1 MSQELREIMLQEILQ
16 RPHSDNRL
24 QRILSRGRSLT
35 ITHRWPLLLAIVAAI
50 LLSVSLSGL
59 LAETQWSIEG
69 SLVYGRLPIDESA
82 QKLYSPP
89 DIRTIYSLI
98 ESPAILEEAITR
110 GHLDCS
116 ARDLEKDLAVEEPRS
131 TQKIGLSLLTSNID
145 EGVRTLS
152 AVMQAC
158 QDHVAAIRRNQL
170 TRNLDDLTQT
180 LHRNDQRIR
189 VARTG
194 LTEFAKRHHVNDPV
208 AEKQALIAS
217 VSSLEYQLNSQK
229 VELTGLQ
236 AQRDSVQQQ
245 LDQQKHELQI
255 LEKSAA
261 DEAAAAE
268 SLADNRR
275 RQDRLNELIREE
287 RRVTEVRARLDARQA
302 EYGRKLL
309 LYEKGYLSKNEFE
322 LIRSEVQALE
332 AQIREGSRIEQ
343 WKAELERIDKV
354 VVPKASIRPPGS
366 PILHQIMFKLVEL
379 DLHIL
384 NSQESQRQVAT
395 VMAENRR
402 RLAQLELFE
411 SEQAG
416 LVAEMKAAS
425 DERDLLTRQSS
436 ALQAVRD
443 MGPVEFS
450 ISQPP
455 SPGAK
460 PPISNRWKLLA
471 LFTSGLTS
479 LCLMPIAL
487 SAVRSGWSPSLL
499 EYCEGIGIVTLTNS
513 ALEAQSSNRPSNLSD
528 DDQRIRWCR
537 QMALRLQ
544 QLQPESGA
552 VMAFI
557 PSRRSVE
564 DGDADLLLEIGR
576 VLANRD
582 ESVLFVDL
590 NSAAPHQATGS
601 GFSLTDFI
609 TQPELTFNEVLCTQ
623 EQHLHQVFRRSADSE
638 VLFSKRMSDFFR
650 HARSNYSIILT
661 LGPDL
666 EEPTEVEM
674 LTRHASQLIL
684 LCEPQET
691 LPVAARQT
699 LDNLC
704 ELQAPVAG
712 TAIRIR
718 PPRQK
723 SRMSQ
728 QERSG
733 FSQPGIAPQMK
744 SSQSGTSSSVRE
756 RIGYLIPEFPGQ
768 THAFFV
774 REREEL
780 QRRRIDT
787 VLYSTRKP
795 RKGIATHHWA
805 TAARTETTYLMPGS
819 LFAAMRMAWS
829 IMRTGPTAWLRC
841 LNLAFTA
848 EDATLTGRLRT
859 LSLIPAAF
867 RLADCAKRDGWS
879 HIHIHSCANAAWLG
893 VFLRQFSDLT
903 YSLTLHG
910 PLQDYGPNQKLKWKF
925 SSFCVVITEELAAQ
939 VRMTIA
945 PDCRPLILKAPMGVD
960 PSAFVRS
967 GAYQP
972 PRPGEVL
979 RLVSCGR
986 IHPCKGHDDLI
997 RAVDLL
1003 QQRGIRV
1010 ELTICG
1016 APDGRRPEYPD
1027 ELNSLI
1033 AERSLQAVVRLA
1045 GSVSEEQVR
1054 AELQLSHVFC
1064 LASHSEPLGV
1074 ATMEAMAMEMPV
1086 VVTSSP
1092 GVREMITSG
1101 VNGILVPPLSPES
1114 IADAICALCAAPE
1127 DMRRLA
1133 ANSRL
1138 TIEQRFHSG
1147 ISAAVI
1153 RTGLLSI
1160 GRISAVSEQPTPRPV
1175 RAAGSDH
1182 ERTTLY
1188 ETTSSPGVICQ

>member
-1 MSQELREIMLQEILQ
+1 MSQELREIMSQEIIQ
-16 RPHSDNRL
+16 RPHSENRL
-24 QRILSRGRSLT
+24 QRILSRGMSLT
-35 ITHRWPLLLAIVAAI
+35 IAHRWLLLTSLSAAI
-50 LLSVSLSGL
+50 LLSVSLSGS
-59 LAETQWSIEG
+59 LAVTEWSIEG

-89 DIRTIYSLI
+89 DIRTIYSLV
-98 ESPAILEEAITR
+98 ESPAILDEAITR
-110 GHLDCS
+110 GQLDCT
-116 ARDLEKDLAVEEPRS
+116 ARELEKALVVEEPRA
-131 TQKIGLSLLTSNID
+131 TQKIGLSLLTSNI
-145 EGVRTLS
+145 EVGVRTLS
-152 AVMQAC
+152 AVIQAC

-170 TRNLDDLTQT
+170 SRNIDDLILT
-180 LHRNDQRIR
+180 LRRNDQRIR
-189 VARTG
+189 TARNG
-194 LTEFAKRHHVNDPV
+194 LTEFSRRHHVTDPV

-217 VSSLEYQLNSQK
+217 VSSMEYQLNSQK
-229 VELTGLQ
+229 VEETGLQ

-261 DEAAAAE
+261 EEAAAAE

-275 RQDRLNELIREE
+275 RQERLSELIREE
-287 RRVTEVRARLDARQA
+287 RRITEVRARLDAKQA

-354 VVPKASIRPPGS
+354 VVPKANIRPPGS

-384 NSQESQRQVAT
+384 NSQEAQRQLAT
-395 VMAENRR
+395 VMSENRR
-402 RLAQLELFE
+402 RLAQLDLFE

-425 DERDLLTRQSS
+425 DERDLLSRQLS

-471 LFTSGLTS
+471 LFATGLSS
-479 LCLMPIAL
+479 LCLMPIAM

-499 EYCEGIGIVTLTNS
+499 EYCEETGIATLTNS
-513 ALEAQSSNRPSNLSD
+513 ALKTDTRTDRSIPPDEQH
-528 DDQRIRWCR
+528 RIRWCR

-544 QLQPESGA
+544 QLQPEAGA

-557 PSRRSVE
+557 PSRRSR
-564 DGDADLLLEIGR
+564 DDSDANLLLEIGR

-582 ESVLFVDL
+582 ESVLLVHL
-590 NSAAPHQATGS
+590 NSAAPSDAAVAS
-601 GFSLTDFI
+601 FSLTDFI
-609 TQPELTFNEVLCTQ
+609 EQPELKFDEVLGTQ
-623 EQHLHQVFRRSADSE
+623 DPDNHLHQVFGGSPDSE
-638 VLFSKRMSDFFR
+638 VLFSKRMSEFFR
-650 HARSNYSIILT
+650 QARSKYSIILT

-684 LCEPQET
+684 LCEPREP

-699 LDNLC
+699 LDNLR

-712 TAIRIR
+712 SAVRIHS
-718 PPRQK
+718 PIKK
-723 SRMSQ
+723 SRLSLRG
-728 QERSG
+728 RSG
-733 FSQPGIAPQMK
+733 RCQPDNAPQVR
-744 SSQSGTSSSVRE
+744 SRQFRNSSSVRE

-780 QRRRIDT
+780 ERRGIDT
-787 VLYSTRKP
+787 VLYSTRPP
-795 RKGIATHHWA
+795 RNGIATHHWA
-805 TAARTETTYLMPGS
+805 TAARTLTTYLMPES
-819 LFAAMRMAWS
+819 LLDAMRMAWCM
-829 IMRTGPTAWLRC
+829 MRTGPTAWLKC
-841 LNLAFTA
+841 LKLAFTA
-848 EDATLTGRLRT
+848 EDTTLTGRLRT

-867 RLADCAKRDGWS
+867 RLADCAKKDGWS

-893 VFLRQFSDLT
+893 VFLRQCSDLT

-910 PLQDYGPNQKLKWKF
+910 PLQDYGPNQTLKWKF
-925 SSFCVVITEELAAQ
+925 SSYCVVITEDLAAQ
-939 VRMTIA
+939 VRTTIA

-972 PRPGEVL
+972 PLPGEVL

-1003 QQRGIRV
+1003 RQRGINL

-1016 APDGRRPEYPD
+1016 APDGRRPEYLQ
-1027 ELNSLI
+1027 ELKSLI
-1033 AERSLQAVVRLA
+1033 AQHSLQAVVRLA

-1054 AELQLSHVFC
+1054 AELQRSHVFC
-1064 LASHSEPLGV
+1064 LASHCEPLGV

-1101 VNGILVPPLSPES
+1101 VNGILVPPLSPDA
-1114 IADAICALCAAPE
+1114 IADAISALCTAPE

-1160 GRISAVSEQPTPRPV
+1160 GRIRSEQEKPAPRPV
-1175 RAAGSDH
+1175 RAAGSNHD
-1182 ERTTLY
+1182 ERHCST
-1188 ETTSSPGVICQ
+1188 PPVHKV